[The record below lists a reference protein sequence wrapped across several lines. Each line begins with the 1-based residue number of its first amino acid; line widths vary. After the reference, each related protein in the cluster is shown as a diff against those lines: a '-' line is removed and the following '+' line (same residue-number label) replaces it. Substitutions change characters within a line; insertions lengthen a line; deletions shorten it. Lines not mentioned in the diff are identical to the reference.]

1 MELINSDFYKLN
13 GNLSDKL
20 DYYLD
25 HLELLRLIYLNQY
38 ITYVTKH
45 RYSTRI
51 KGSLDLCENN
61 ILKKI
66 DKINIL
72 IKFSDKGE
80 LENALHKIHIFEKIV
95 EKIKEDIPSFNNGVL
110 LQTKPN
116 NENESTNKNIRNEQ
130 VICLN
135 SSQILLNQ
143 RHSFEINEQKKRRR
157 LEELCKLNSDMIIL
171 KDMFTDLQQMTAEQ
185 EPIIDN
191 ILENVDNSDI
201 NTSQAVIELKH
212 AHNYQVNMFGY
223 KLALIGGIFGALIGG
238 PVGFAIIG
246 TKIAVGV
253 GATTCGVV
261 GLFGGNHASKEV
273 REKIP
278 ETENKS
284 ELETNN

>member
-1 MELINSDFYKLN
+1 MKMDLINSDFYKLD
-13 GNLSDKL
+13 GDLSDKL

-38 ITYVTKH
+38 ITYVTKR

-61 ILKKI
+61 ILRKI

-72 IKFSDKGE
+72 IKYSDKGE
-80 LENALHKIHIFEKIV
+80 LENALHKVKIFEKIV
-95 EKIKEDIPSFNNGVL
+95 DKIKEDIPSFNDGVL
-110 LQTKPN
+110 LTRTKKN
-116 NENESTNKNIRNEQ
+116 NENDQNIREEQ
-130 VICLN
+130 VYIS
-135 SSQILLNQ
+135 SSQFLLNK
-143 RHSFEINEQKKRRR
+143 RISFEINEKKKKRR
-157 LEELCKLNSDMIIL
+157 LVELRKLNTDMIIL
-171 KDMFTDLQQMTAEQ
+171 KDMFIDLQQMTAEQ

-261 GLFGGNHASKEV
+261 GLFGGNHASKEF